1 MRTMMSATTPQS
13 EQYSYFRQG
22 FVPESQA
29 VLPIQNQSFLYGTS
43 LFEGIRGYWE
53 PEQNAISI
61 FRAKEHFERLL
72 RNANIFG
79 MLVPESIE
87 DCLNIVAEL
96 IKKNGLKTDT
106 YLRPTIFKDGCGVGP
121 SLEKFPNSL
130 SIFTTPLGAYVDIE
144 NGLSVC
150 VSSWRRNS
158 DNAIPPRAKAGGA
171 YMNTALIKTQALR
184 DGYDDAIVLTQD
196 GHVSEGSAMNLFMV
210 RRGKL
215 VTPAITEDILEGIT
229 RDTII
234 ELATKELGMPVEE
247 RTVDRSELYVADEL
261 FFCGTGA
268 QVAPITSVDRQ
279 PVGTGEIGEWSKQ
292 LQDLYFKVVK
302 NQVPQYSHWCQ
313 VVPLD

>member
-1 MRTMMSATTPQS
+1 
-13 EQYSYFRQG
+13 
-22 FVPESQA
+22 VPETQA

-53 PEQNAISI
+53 PEQNAIVV

-72 RNANIFG
+72 SNANIFG
-79 MLVPESIE
+79 MIIPETVDE
-87 DCLNIVAEL
+87 CLQIVVDL
-96 IKKNGLKTDT
+96 IQKNGLKTDT

-144 NGLSVC
+144 NGLNVC
-150 VSSWRRNS
+150 VSSWRRNA

-229 RDTII
+229 RDTLI
-234 ELATKELGMPVEE
+234 ELAINELGLPVEE

-268 QVAPITSVDRQ
+268 QVAPITKVDKR
-279 PVGTGEIGEWSKQ
+279 PVGTGEIGAWSKQ

-302 NQVPQYSHWCQ
+302 NQIPKYSHWCQ
-313 VVPLD
+313 VIPLN

>member
-1 MRTMMSATTPQS
+1 MSTSPAT
-13 EQYSYFRQG
+13 QYSYFRQG
-22 FVPESQA
+22 FVPETQA

-53 PEQNAISI
+53 PEQNAIVV

-72 RNANIFG
+72 SNANIFG
-79 MLVPESIE
+79 MIIPETVD
-87 DCLNIVAEL
+87 DCLQIVVDL
-96 IKKNGLKTDT
+96 IQKNGLKTDT

-144 NGLSVC
+144 NGLNVC
-150 VSSWRRNS
+150 VSSWRRNA

-229 RDTII
+229 RDTLI
-234 ELATKELGMPVEE
+234 ELAINELGMPVEE

-268 QVAPITSVDRQ
+268 QVAPITKVDQR
-279 PVGTGEIGEWSKQ
+279 PVGTGEIGAWSKQ

-302 NQVPQYSHWCQ
+302 NQVPKYSHWCQ
-313 VVPLD
+313 IIPLG

>member
-1 MRTMMSATTPQS
+1 MMSAATPQS

-79 MLVPESIE
+79 MTVPESVE

>member
-1 MRTMMSATTPQS
+1 MMSASTPQP
-13 EQYSYFRQG
+13 EQFSYFRQN

-79 MLVPESIE
+79 MIVPETVE

-171 YMNTALIKTQALR
+171 YMNTALIKTQALK

-234 ELATKELGMPVEE
+234 ELATKELGIPVEE

-292 LQDLYFKVVK
+292 LQELYFKVVK
-302 NQVPQYSHWCQ
+302 NQVPQYSHCCQ
-313 VVPLD
+313 VVPLN